1 MIYLD
6 NAATTLRKPP
16 QVIDAVVAAM
26 GSFGNSARG
35 THEEALAA
43 SRVIYDT
50 RYKLAALF
58 GCKRPDHVAFTCN
71 STEALNIA
79 IHGCIHAGEHVIST
93 DLEHNSV
100 LRPLYRLERE
110 NNVKLSFVP
119 ADRQGNIDYADFERL
134 LRPDTRAV
142 VCTHASNLTG
152 NTLDLAC
159 IGAFAREH
167 DLLFIVDA
175 SQSAGVL
182 PIDMEQM
189 HIDVLCFT
197 GHKSLMGPQGTGGL
211 CVREGV
217 DINPWKV
224 GGTGVQTYLH
234 EQPEQMPTR
243 LEAGTLNGH
252 GIAGLNAALDFLQE
266 TGVEAIHAHEMV
278 LLRRFVAGVK
288 KIPGVALYG
297 DFDHERT
304 AVAALN
310 IGDMDSGEVSD
321 ILSEDY
327 GIATRPGAHCAPR
340 LHKALGTEEQGA
352 VRFSFGW
359 VQYGRGSGRRGHRAP
374 RDCNMREKKLWLVI
388 TFHTT
393 AAAIA
398 MEKLCRA
405 KGLPG
410 RLIPVPRELTADC
423 GMSWRAEVQDR
434 AALAALTEAEGLEVD
449 GFTS

>member
-1 MIYLD
+1 M
-6 NAATTLRKPP
+6 
-16 QVIDAVVAAM
+16 
-26 GSFGNSARG
+26 
-35 THEEALAA
+35 
-43 SRVIYDT
+43 
-50 RYKLAALF
+50 
-58 GCKRPDHVAFTCN
+58 
-71 STEALNIA
+71 
-79 IHGCIHAGEHVIST
+79 
-93 DLEHNSV
+93 
-100 LRPLYRLERE
+100 
-110 NNVKLSFVP
+110 
-119 ADRQGNIDYADFERL
+119 
-134 LRPDTRAV
+134 
-142 VCTHASNLTG
+142 
-152 NTLDLAC
+152 
-159 IGAFAREH
+159 
-167 DLLFIVDA
+167 DA

-266 TGVEAIHAHEMV
+266 TGVEAIHAHEMA
-278 LLRRFVAGVK
+278 LLRRFVAGVE

-310 IGDMDSGEVSD
+310 IGDMGSGEVSD

-327 GIATRPGAHCAPR
+327 GSATRPGAHCAPR
-340 LHKALGTEEQGA
+340 LHEARGTEEQGA

-359 VQYGRGSGRRGHRAP
+359 YNTEEEADAAVTAL
-374 RDCNMREKKLWLVI
+374 RE
-388 TFHTT
+388 
-393 AAAIA
+393 IA
-398 MEKLCRA
+398 
-405 KGLPG
+405 
-410 RLIPVPRELTADC
+410 T
-423 GMSWRAEVQDR
+423 
-434 AALAALTEAEGLEVD
+434 
-449 GFTS
+449 